1 MSPVIP
7 GRVFWITGLAGAGKS
22 TTARLLVER
31 LRQRRDNIVLLDGDE
46 LRAVYGDELGY
57 SAAERRILALRHGRL
72 CRLLAS
78 QGMDVVCATISLF
91 HECHAWC
98 RQNIPGYHEIYL
110 RVHLDELRRR
120 DSRGLYDGTAATAGA
135 VVGLDLAPEEP
146 ICPDLVID
154 NDGRL
159 CSREVA
165 ERVWQ
170 YVLESETGAR
180 GEA

>member
-1 MSPVIP
+1 MPPPIP

-22 TTARLLVER
+22 TTARMLVER
-31 LRQRRDNIVLLDGDE
+31 LRELRASVVLLDGDE

-57 SAAERRILALRHGRL
+57 SAAERRTLALRHGRL
-72 CRLLAS
+72 CRLLAG
-78 QGMDVVCATISLF
+78 QGIDVVCATISLF

-98 RQNIPGYHEIYL
+98 RRNIPGYHEIFL
-110 RVHLDELRRR
+110 RVPLDELRRR
-120 DSRGLYDGTAATAGA
+120 DARGLYGGTA
-135 VVGLDLAPEEP
+135 VVGLDLLPEEP
-146 ICPDLVID
+146 IRPDLVID

-159 CSREVA
+159 SAQEVA

-170 YVLESETGAR
+170 YIVAIETGAN